1 MGSRFLHVLL
11 GLMLGGALCVPAAE
25 VDPADSALPT
35 QPPVASPSDAD
46 GEPVAADAAEEVPAA
61 VPANTFRR
69 FPIENELAIVQISNW
84 RAALGAFSLK
94 GIHPIDLPDWRQGE
108 RHVDTDAPLAV
119 LDLFSTGPAG
129 GLARGTVTDL
139 HGFLLGGEFMSTE
152 SGPSEGVWRLVAAE
166 DSAGE
171 AVDPA
176 SVLARDA
183 GEIAPA
189 APLRS
194 VTLGSEDE
202 AKGLTY
208 RVTWSML
215 PDETTVHCE
224 FTVTNQGEDTFSFQP
239 QLIPIN
245 GIHQDDARNE
255 PRYNAAVAHFDHA
268 YAEGESGEFDS
279 WSFPE
284 AGEPGSRKLIAH
296 PDLEGQPVPA
306 ERLDYV
312 GLRSRFFAAWFEP
325 GECQIISAGSEE
337 AADAEAEPLTAR
349 RDTVFGDQP
358 VASPVDASAGGY
370 RLKIQLR
377 GFEQHLPLEEAQ
389 QAFIALQ
396 FFDADAR
403 PFELA
408 PGETFALS
416 YRITCTSLKSAAL
429 ERLSSI
435 EQKIEYTS
443 GFYRFFRI
451 LAQILQFFLDL
462 FYQVVRH
469 YGVAVILLTIMVKAL
484 LHRTNYKQ
492 QESMLKMQKLQPE
505 LKRIQERYK
514 GDRQQLAVKQMEL
527 FKKHK
532 VNPMAGCLPMFI
544 QLPIF
549 IALYQTFSH
558 AADLRGTGFLW
569 VNDLTLPD
577 QQFYLGFSIPLF
589 GMATIN
595 PLPIIYIAVSLWMSF
610 SHKPPANASD
620 QQQQMAKV
628 MRWLPVLFG
637 FIFYH
642 MPAGLVLYFT
652 CSAIIGTLEIK
663 YIRRKLGMA

>member
-11 GLMLGGALCVPAAE
+11 GLMLGGALGAAE
-25 VDPADSALPT
+25 TPGVDAPPPVGDA
-35 QPPVASPSDAD
+35 PPVATPPAAADVEASDA
-46 GEPVAADAAEEVPAA
+46 GEVPAA
-61 VPANTFRR
+61 APALTFRR
-69 FPIENELAIVQISNW
+69 FEIENELAIVEISNW

-108 RHVDTDAPLAV
+108 RRVDTDAPLAV
-119 LDLFSTGPAG
+119 LDLFSVGPEG

-166 DSAGE
+166 DAEGA

-176 SVLARDA
+176 TVLARLD
-183 GEIAPA
+183 GELAPG

-194 VTLGSEDE
+194 VTLGSEDA
-202 AKGLTY
+202 AKGLVY
-208 RVTWSML
+208 RVTWTML
-215 PDETTVHCE
+215 PDETTAHCE
-224 FTVTNQGEDTFSFQP
+224 FTVANTGEATFSFQP

-255 PRYNAAVAHFDHA
+255 PRYNAAVAHFDSA
-268 YAEGESGEFDS
+268 YTQAESGEFDS
-279 WSFPE
+279 WSFPD
-284 AGEPGSRKLIAH
+284 ASEPGSRKLIAH

-312 GLRSRFFAAWFEP
+312 GLRSRFFAAWYEPGQCQVISGQPAGEP
-325 GECQIISAGSEE
+325 GES
-337 AADAEAEPLTAR
+337 DEPPTAR

-358 VASPVDASAGGY
+358 AVTPVDESAGGY
-370 RLKIQLR
+370 QLKIQLR
-377 GFEQHLPLEEAQ
+377 GFLQHLPLEEAQ

-396 FFDADAR
+396 YFDADGR

-408 PGETFALS
+408 PGDTLALS
-416 YRITCTSLKSAAL
+416 YRITCTSLKSSAL

-451 LAQILQFFLDL
+451 LAQILQFFLDM

-469 YGVAVILLTIMVKAL
+469 YGVAIILLTILVKAL

-569 VNDLTLPD
+569 INDLTLPD
-577 QQFYLGFSIPLF
+577 QPFYLGFSIPLF

-663 YIRRKLGMA
+663 YIRRKLGMS